1 MGCNFDELRDEIIVA
16 VAKIPEE
23 SEFVDRLDQLIRE
36 YVEVTWSPTQDT
48 CDYLWDEYRRIN
60 ANIEKQTDS
69 LRTKPMEAELARR
82 LKIDFI
88 TAIYE

>member
-36 YVEVTWSPTQDT
+36 YVEVT
-48 CDYLWDEYRRIN
+48 
-60 ANIEKQTDS
+60 
-69 LRTKPMEAELARR
+69 
-82 LKIDFI
+82 
-88 TAIYE
+88 